1 MWARPAVMVA
11 SADSGS
17 EMEQAGSA
25 GTMAEAGPDSVT
37 ARAVADRAGSL
48 PL

>member
-1 MWARPAVMVA
+1 MRALPAVMVA

-25 GTMAEAGPDSVT
+25 EMMAEAGPDSAT